1 MNGERIEKAILS
13 WSKSNEWMVL
23 KNESIILFLM
33 FCFCKN
39 RTFILLFLNIVLDL
53 LGKVA
58 GPFFVLSLQLRS
70 HSSWIDPI
78 FITINW
84 LCVTE
89 PFLGSCHGHF
99 LRSNL
104 FSSSSSSNSS
114 SRESWTTF
122 HLDLDHNYWCL
133 ARIIIWGKF
142 SILKTWENIHHA
154 FASLVSGVTT

>member
-1 MNGERIEKAILS
+1 MNGERIEKVNLS

-23 KNESIILFLM
+23 KNVSIFLFRM
-33 FCFCKN
+33 FCFRKN

-122 HLDLDHNYWCL
+122 SSGPWSKLLMPCKHHYIFEGNFQFNL
-133 ARIIIWGKF
+133 GKY
-142 SILKTWENIHHA
+142 S
-154 FASLVSGVTT
+154 SLFWPL